1 MKFNEM
7 GLSEPIL
14 AVLQQK
20 KIIDPTPIQE
30 QSIPHILQGEDVLG
44 IAKTGTGKTFAFVL
58 PTLQLLVQER
68 ATDTATALIITP
80 TRELAFQIEEAIRMF
95 EQATRIHS
103 TVIVGGA
110 PQGKQVQALK
120 RRPQIVVAT
129 PGRLQDLLDQ
139 KKINLRSTTHVILDE
154 ADRMLDMGFA
164 PQINKIFKH
173 LRPPNERQLLL
184 FSATMPN
191 SIIKI
196 VQTMMR
202 NPVHLEV
209 ASSGETVEAIHQEVV
224 ILEAN
229 HRKEAL
235 VELLEALPGAV
246 LVFTRTKHQAKKLN
260 EWLRGQGYKS
270 EEIHGNRTLP
280 QRTKAVD
287 AMMKKRSRILVA
299 TDIAARGI
307 DIPHIELVVNF
318 FLPDNPEDYIHRIG
332 RTGRA
337 GREGWAV
344 SFVSTDQSEELHAI
358 QRLINMQIDQATLKT
373 VPTAVLAKSTYA
385 KKRGGGGGGRR
396 PQGSRGSRSSDSRNS
411 HSRNSSSSN
420 RRPQRRSGSR

>member
-1 MKFNEM
+1 M

-154 ADRMLDMGFA
+154 ADRMLDMGF
-164 PQINKIFKH
+164 IRDIEKIVK
-173 LRPPNERQLLL
+173 LLPAVRQTML

-191 SIIKI
+191 DIARIANKLLK
-196 VQTMMR
+196 
-202 NPVHLEV
+202 NPERVEV
-209 ASSGETVEAIHQEVV
+209 TPESTTVEKIEQKVNMIDGTLKPIFLKH
-224 ILEAN
+224 IL
-229 HRKEAL
+229 KDQSIKS
-235 VELLEALPGAV
+235 V
-246 LVFTRTKHQAKKLN
+246 LVFTRTKHGADRVVRHLEKDRIQSAA
-260 EWLRGQGYKS
+260 
-270 EEIHGNRTLP
+270 IHGNKSQNARERALGDF
-280 QRTKAVD
+280 KAGKIRV
-287 AMMKKRSRILVA
+287 LVA

-307 DIPHIELVVNF
+307 DISQVSHVINYNL
-318 FLPDNPEDYIHRIG
+318 PEDPKSYVHRIG
-332 RTGRA
+332 RTARA
-337 GREGWAV
+337 GRSGVAI
-344 SFVSTDQSEELHAI
+344 SFCDESEVKFLKGIEK
-358 QRLINMQIDQATLKT
+358 LINIKIPVD
-373 VPTAVLAKSTYA
+373 KSHL
-385 KKRGGGGGGRR
+385 
-396 PQGSRGSRSSDSRNS
+396 SMHRN
-411 HSRNSSSSN
+411 
-420 RRPQRRSGSR
+420 